1 MKTDKLGTLS
11 TARTDYVSL
20 VRQRFV
26 LLIALTAALSVSFL
40 VDIGSGPA
48 NYALGDVLAAIFGK
62 AQADPRLSAIVWSI
76 RMPSALMALAV
87 GAALSVAG
95 GQMQTILNNPLASP
109 FTLGISAGA
118 SFGAAITLAFGVVL
132 IPAALDYMVPIN
144 AFIVAM
150 ATAFII
156 YALSIKRGTT
166 VQTIVLLGIALVFT
180 FNALL
185 SMVQFLASDQAFAAV
200 VFWTMGSLTKATWP
214 KLAVTVAVLAAALPI
229 FMARRWQLTALR
241 LGDAKA
247 ASLGVRVHRLR
258 LETLILVAVLASVP
272 VAFVGTVGFVG
283 LVGPHIARMLIGE
296 DQRFFLPATALCG
309 ALIMSA
315 SSVAAKAILPGAT
328 IPIGIVTALVG
339 IPFFFVLILRN
350 GKMSW

>member
-1 MKTDKLGTLS
+1 MAPAIEDS
-11 TARTDYVSL
+11 ADTARRSYLSL
-20 VRQRFV
+20 VKRRWFW
-26 LLIALTAALSVSFL
+26 LTALTAALAVSIL
-40 VDIGSGPA
+40 VDLATGPA
-48 NYALGDVLAAIFGK
+48 QYAFGDVALSVLGVEDVDPKLA
-62 AQADPRLSAIVWSI
+62 AIVWSI
-76 RMPSALMALAV
+76 RMPAALMAVVV
-87 GAALSVAG
+87 GASLAVAG

-109 FTLGISAGA
+109 FTLGLSAGA
-118 SFGAAITLAFGVVL
+118 SFGAALTLAFGVV
-132 IPAALDYMVPIN
+132 IVPAALDYVVPIN
-144 AFIVAM
+144 AFLVAM
-150 ATAFII
+150 ATALII
-156 YALSIKRGTT
+156 YGLSIRRGTT

-185 SMVQFLASDQAFAAV
+185 SLVQFLATDQAFAAV
-200 VFWTMGSLTKATWP
+200 VFWTMGSLTKSTWP
-214 KLAVTVAVLAAALPI
+214 KLAVTVGVLVVILPV
-229 FMARRWQLTALR
+229 FLARRWQLTALR

-258 LETLILVAVLASVP
+258 LETLMLVAVLASVP

-339 IPFFFVLILRN
+339 IPFFFTLILRN
-350 GKMSW
+350 GKTSW

>member
-1 MKTDKLGTLS
+1 MPSSIVTQVVSPRQDYATLVRRRLLLLFGMAVLLLISLLVDLS
-11 TARTDYVSL
+11 T
-20 VRQRFV
+20 
-26 LLIALTAALSVSFL
+26 
-40 VDIGSGPA
+40 GPA
-48 NYALGDVLAAIFGK
+48 RYGLWDVAGAVFG
-62 AQADPRLSAIVWSI
+62 AGPEDPKLSAIVWSI
-76 RMPSALMALAV
+76 RLPAALMALAV
-87 GAALSVAG
+87 GASLAVAG
-95 GQMQTILNNPLASP
+95 AQMQTILNNPLASP
-109 FTLGISAGA
+109 YTLGLSAGA

-132 IPAALDYMVPIN
+132 VPAALDYMVPIN

-156 YALSIKRGTT
+156 YGLSLRRGAG

-185 SMVQFLASDQAFAAV
+185 SMVQFLATDQAFAAV

-214 KLAVTVAVLAAALPI
+214 KLAVTCAVIAATVPVFA
-229 FMARRWQLTALR
+229 ARRWQLTALR

-247 ASLGVRVHRLR
+247 ASMGVPVRRLR
-258 LETLILVAVLASVP
+258 LETLILVAMLASVP

-296 DQRFFLPATALCG
+296 DQRFLLPATALCG

-315 SSVAAKAILPGAT
+315 SSIVAKTVLPGAT

-339 IPFFFVLILRN
+339 IPFFIVLILRN
-350 GKMSW
+350 GKSSW